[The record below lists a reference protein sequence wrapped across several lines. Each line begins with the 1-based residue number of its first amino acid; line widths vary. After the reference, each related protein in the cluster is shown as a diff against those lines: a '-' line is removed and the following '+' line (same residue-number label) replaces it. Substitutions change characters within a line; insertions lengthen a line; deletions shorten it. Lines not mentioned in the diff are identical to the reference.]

1 MCRSFEVAIL
11 SAGVE
16 NQEPQLWNVDPY
28 ERRQDH
34 QVEQRG
40 RAAAARE
47 PFQKSVKKQKP
58 DSLVHAESEP
68 SVNQDGWL
76 CRTWSGSIQFGQG
89 LYVNEPAKQ
98 EDQEP
103 VKDIF
108 VIKSLLSNRRIKGH
122 DRQLLSTLMT
132 NSVPKATENIRITFN
147 SQVLRIVRERGP
159 TYDIHL
165 YQTYRGRNVTDQ
177 YSNGKPDLWLPDY
190 QTIPSLIKH

>member
-34 QVEQRG
+34 QVEQRW

-76 CRTWSGSIQFGQG
+76 CRTWSGSVSDVFCHVPERDAVDQQG
-89 LYVNEPAKQ
+89 MRDLRK
-98 EDQEP
+98 
-103 VKDIF
+103 
-108 VIKSLLSNRRIKGH
+108 RR
-122 DRQLLSTLMT
+122 
-132 NSVPKATENIRITFN
+132 
-147 SQVLRIVRERGP
+147 
-159 TYDIHL
+159 
-165 YQTYRGRNVTDQ
+165 
-177 YSNGKPDLWLPDY
+177 
-190 QTIPSLIKH
+190 